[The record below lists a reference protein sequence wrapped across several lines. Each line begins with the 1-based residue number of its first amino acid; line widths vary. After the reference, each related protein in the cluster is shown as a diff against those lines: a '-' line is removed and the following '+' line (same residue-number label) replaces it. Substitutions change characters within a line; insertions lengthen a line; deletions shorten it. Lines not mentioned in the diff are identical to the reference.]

1 MQVIK
6 YPPRQDWPKYIER
19 SATRLK
25 KTRKIVKPIMKK
37 VKRNGDSALI
47 KFALEFDLVHLEDL
61 AVTEQ
66 ERVSAAQHVSS
77 ELKNAIQ
84 QARHNIE
91 AFHMAQRQ
99 EVLELETMPGITCR
113 RRSVPIERVGL
124 YIPGGTAP
132 LFSTVL
138 MLGVPARLAGCQ
150 HIILCT
156 PPNRTGDVDPA
167 ILYTADLLGITKI
180 YKTGGAQAIAAFMYG
195 TESIPKVDKI
205 FGPGNQYVTAA
216 KLEAAKRGIAIDMPA
231 GPSEVAVYADSSA
244 NPAFIA
250 SDLLSQA
257 EHGADSQ
264 AILVTTEESLID
276 QVKTELEKQLEVLDR
291 KEQALQA
298 LESSRFI
305 LLEYKSLAMEFIN
318 EYAAEH
324 LIIATD
330 DAERLAEKV
339 TNAGSVFLGHYSPES
354 VGDYASGTNHTL
366 PTTGFA
372 RSYSGVSLDSFVKK
386 ITFQQLT
393 AQGLKNIGDTVKI
406 MAEAEHLQA
415 HANAVD
421 IRLKTLGANE
431 K

>member
-1 MQVIK
+1 
-6 YPPRQDWPKYIER
+6 
-19 SATRLK
+19 
-25 KTRKIVKPIMKK
+25 
-37 VKRNGDSALI
+37 
-47 KFALEFDLVHLEDL
+47 
-61 AVTEQ
+61 
-66 ERVSAAQHVSS
+66 
-77 ELKNAIQ
+77 
-84 QARHNIE
+84 
-91 AFHMAQRQ
+91 
-99 EVLELETMPGITCR
+99 
-113 RRSVPIERVGL
+113 
-124 YIPGGTAP
+124 
-132 LFSTVL
+132 
-138 MLGVPARLAGCQ
+138 
-150 HIILCT
+150 
-156 PPNRTGDVDPA
+156 
-167 ILYTADLLGITKI
+167 LYTADLLGITKI